1 MHGARLSQPFC
12 PVDSSS
18 ASISRLH
25 PYGPPLASPSICMLG
40 SGRQRRKDDCPIS
53 SMIVLSYTIVQP
65 TAMAMRYSMTA
76 RRGPNWLRPR
86 LLATAESCTRLSS
99 IHWATIIK
107 RPTRACA
114 VPACAAPVDRSQH
127 ASSIPPMAMASPVSE
142 LIHNV
147 ALPAIL
153 ALPTVPTQDCLS
165 SLPLLRTSSVYLP
178 CSSTIIPSPSRSP
191 WYRSLFASSIPLTQ
205 TCPLLPPMWP

>member
-1 MHGARLSQPFC
+1 MHPDSSDARSHCQDKRVGTYPQPVSKQRLMHGARLSQPFC

-86 LLATAESCTRLSS
+86 LLATAASCTRLFS

-107 RPTRACA
+107 RPTPCLCCAC
-114 VPACAAPVDRSQH
+114 VR
-127 ASSIPPMAMASPVSE
+127 
-142 LIHNV
+142 
-147 ALPAIL
+147 
-153 ALPTVPTQDCLS
+153 
-165 SLPLLRTSSVYLP
+165 
-178 CSSTIIPSPSRSP
+178 
-191 WYRSLFASSIPLTQ
+191 
-205 TCPLLPPMWP
+205 CPGGP

>member
-1 MHGARLSQPFC
+1 MPYLVHDRTVVHYCTAYSYGDAILH
-12 PVDSSS
+12 DS
-18 ASISRLH
+18 
-25 PYGPPLASPSICMLG
+25 
-40 SGRQRRKDDCPIS
+40 
-53 SMIVLSYTIVQP
+53 
-65 TAMAMRYSMTA
+65 
-76 RRGPNWLRPR
+76 PR
-86 LLATAESCTRLSS
+86 LLATAESCARLSS
-99 IHWATIIK
+99 IHWATG
-107 RPTRACA
+107 PLSSNALPRACA